1 MELNGKVAWV
11 VGGSSGI
18 GAAVARELTL
28 RGSAVAISGRR
39 KQHLLDVAGEDMLA
53 LTADVTDMRSIAAAA
68 AQVQQDLGPIDL
80 TVISAGYW
88 KQMDPSD
95 WDTEA
100 FDRHVQVNLVG
111 TSNTIAAV
119 LPGMLRRRSGVIAG
133 IASVAG
139 YRGLAGAEAYG
150 ATKAAQINLLESLR
164 VHVARTGVRVTTVCP
179 GFVRTDLTVGN
190 RFPMPFMI
198 QAGHAARFI
207 CDGLERG
214 RSEIAFPPPM
224 ALLMKTARLV
234 PGRLWTTLWR
244 KASLP

>member
-1 MELNGKVAWV
+1 V
-11 VGGSSGI
+11 VLARLS
-18 GAAVARELTL
+18 RELAL
-28 RGSAVAISGRR
+28 RGSAVAISGKR
-39 KQHLLDVAGEDMLA
+39 KQQLQDVAGEDMLA
-53 LTADVTDMRSIAAAA
+53 LTADVTDMSSIAAAA
-68 AQVQQDLGPIDL
+68 VQVQQDLGPIDL

-95 WDTEA
+95 WDTEV

-119 LPGMLRRRSGVIAG
+119 LPGMLRRSSGVIAG

-150 ATKAAQINLLESLR
+150 ATKAAQLNLLESLR
-164 VHVARTGVRVTTVCP
+164 VHVARTGVRVMTVCP
-179 GFVRTDLTVGN
+179 GFVRTDLTLGN
-190 RFPMPFMI
+190 RFPMPFTI
-198 QAGHAARFI
+198 EADHPARFI
-207 CDGLERG
+207 CDGVERG

-224 ALLMKTARLV
+224 ALLMKAARLV
-234 PGRLWTTLWR
+234 PGPLWTAMWR